1 MVFGGV
7 FASFCRR
14 GQKGVA
20 PEREISLW
28 RKNKKRAVGDA
39 GPYECEKGGSERNAL
54 GGAELSPPEERS
66 ELRQWRM
73 QGGERVAAVKISSV
87 RRQEA
92 QKFWAPQQCTF
103 YK

>member
-54 GGAELSPPEERS
+54 GGAELSLLEADTAAQTGGKKIVRS
-66 ELRQWRM
+66 
-73 QGGERVAAVKISSV
+73 GKKILIFPVLSC
-87 RRQEA
+87 
-92 QKFWAPQQCTF
+92 KI
-103 YK
+103 

>member
-54 GGAELSPPEERS
+54 GGAELSLLETDTGRRRRKKIVRS
-66 ELRQWRM
+66 
-73 QGGERVAAVKISSV
+73 GKKILIFPVLSC
-87 RRQEA
+87 
-92 QKFWAPQQCTF
+92 KI
-103 YK
+103 

>member
-54 GGAELSPPEERS
+54 GGAELSLLETDTGR
-66 ELRQWRM
+66 RR
-73 QGGERVAAVKISSV
+73 AAK
-87 RRQEA
+87 
-92 QKFWAPQQCTF
+92 KL
-103 YK
+103 

>member
-14 GQKGVA
+14 GQKAVA

-54 GGAELSPPEERS
+54 GGAERS
-66 ELRQWRM
+66 LLKADT
-73 QGGERVAAVKISSV
+73 AAQAAAK
-87 RRQEA
+87 
-92 QKFWAPQQCTF
+92 KL
-103 YK
+103 

>member
-54 GGAELSPPEERS
+54 GGAELS
-66 ELRQWRM
+66 L
-73 QGGERVAAVKISSV
+73 
-87 RRQEA
+87 QEA
-92 QKFWAPQQCTF
+92 DTAAQAAAK
-103 YK
+103 KL